1 MKPVIALV
9 GRPNVGK
16 STLFNRLTR
25 TRDAIVADMPGLTRD
40 RKYGEAKVGE
50 HSFLVIDTGGITGEE
65 EGIDTLM
72 AKQSLQAVEEATIV
86 FFIVDAKAGV
96 TAGDETLAQVLRTRE
111 KQLFLVVN
119 KIDGQDS
126 DEAMAEFSRL
136 GLGEPFYIS
145 ASHGRGVTQMLDEV
159 FAAQLANGVVDDVPP
174 ENAGIKIAVVGRP
187 NVGKSTLI
195 NRMLGEERVI
205 VYDMPGTTR
214 DSIYIPYERR
224 DQKYTLIDTAGVRR
238 RGKVDEAV
246 EKFSVIKTLQAIE
259 DAHVVI
265 LVLDAREGIVD
276 QDLHLLGFVLET
288 GRSLLIALNKWDG
301 MDEYQKSRVKVEIDR
316 RMEFVNFAKIHFIS
330 ALHGTGVGDLYG
342 SVNRA
347 FESAFRRLSTPVLTK
362 MLEDALSE
370 HQPPMVQGRRIKL
383 RYAHMGGV
391 NPPLIVIH
399 GNQTDNVPGSYK
411 RYLENIFRRIMKLEG
426 TPLRIEFKT
435 SDNPFAGRRQQLTE
449 RQITK
454 KRRMMDHVKKMERS
468 KKKKKR
474 D

>member
-1 MKPVIALV
+1 
-9 GRPNVGK
+9 
-16 STLFNRLTR
+16 
-25 TRDAIVADMPGLTRD
+25 
-40 RKYGEAKVGE
+40 
-50 HSFLVIDTGGITGEE
+50 
-65 EGIDTLM
+65 
-72 AKQSLQAVEEATIV
+72 
-86 FFIVDAKAGV
+86 
-96 TAGDETLAQVLRTRE
+96 
-111 KQLFLVVN
+111 
-119 KIDGQDS
+119 
-126 DEAMAEFSRL
+126 
-136 GLGEPFYIS
+136 
-145 ASHGRGVTQMLDEV
+145 
-159 FAAQLANGVVDDVPP
+159 
-174 ENAGIKIAVVGRP
+174 
-187 NVGKSTLI
+187 
-195 NRMLGEERVI
+195 
-205 VYDMPGTTR
+205 
-214 DSIYIPYERR
+214 
-224 DQKYTLIDTAGVRR
+224 
-238 RGKVDEAV
+238 
-246 EKFSVIKTLQAIE
+246 
-259 DAHVVI
+259 
-265 LVLDAREGIVD
+265 
-276 QDLHLLGFVLET
+276 
-288 GRSLLIALNKWDG
+288 
-301 MDEYQKSRVKVEIDR
+301 
-316 RMEFVNFAKIHFIS
+316 
-330 ALHGTGVGDLYG
+330 VGDLYG